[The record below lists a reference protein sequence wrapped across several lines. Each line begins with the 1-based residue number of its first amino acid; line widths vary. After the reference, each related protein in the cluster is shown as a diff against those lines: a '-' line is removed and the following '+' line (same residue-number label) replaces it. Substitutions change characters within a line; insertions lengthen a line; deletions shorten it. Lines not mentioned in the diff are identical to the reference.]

1 MFIPAIRAGSSSY
14 KDAMGAPSPPPPELG
29 KKEGKNVKR
38 REKSEE
44 MVNKGKICK
53 LVTYL

>member
-1 MFIPAIRAGSSSY
+1 MFVYTCNKGRIVFIWGRN
-14 KDAMGAPSPPPPELG
+14 GAPPELG

-44 MVNKGKICK
+44 RVNKGKICK
-53 LVTYL
+53 HVTYL